1 MSFLLVVTS
10 SVIYRRWCVARKDP
24 KYYHV
29 ANFLNRSVGLGNVN
43 DMKFLRNSVFVVEM
57 STLYGVSAAF
67 KGKISSGQL
76 SVKKIKT
83 VGKNVKD
90 FLLTYLLLVM

>member
-1 MSFLLVVTS
+1 MVRCAKGPLNITLLRFFFFLIDQYLV
-10 SVIYRRWCVARKDP
+10 
-24 KYYHV
+24 
-29 ANFLNRSVGLGNVN
+29 LGKVN
-43 DMKFLRNSVFVVEM
+43 DMKFLRNSVFVVGM
-57 STLYGVSAAF
+57 STLYGVSAGF